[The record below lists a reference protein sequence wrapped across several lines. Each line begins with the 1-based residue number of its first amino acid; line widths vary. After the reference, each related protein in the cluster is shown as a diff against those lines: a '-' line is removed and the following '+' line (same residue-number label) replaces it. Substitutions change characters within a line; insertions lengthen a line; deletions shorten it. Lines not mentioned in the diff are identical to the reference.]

1 MQKKKI
7 KEEVA
12 IEIDKFEFMRSM
24 RDFVQAGNNL
34 LNIWRAIPSDGE
46 FGIAMRKVTFPAGIS
61 FDEYMAEMKKIYLLM
76 AEEFGYA

>member
-1 MQKKKI
+1 MKQI

-12 IEIDKFEFMRSM
+12 LEIDKFEFMRSM
-24 RDFVQAGNNL
+24 RDFVQAGNTL
-34 LNIWRAIPSDGE
+34 LNMWQAIPSDGE
-46 FGIAMRKVTFPAGIS
+46 FGMAMRRVTFPAVIS